1 TRNIVLLR
9 LADLYLLKAE
19 AIMALEDTDD
29 SRNEAMELVNTI
41 RNRAGGETF
50 EIPAAAYLDRSEYS
64 QDDIMNLILEERK
77 FELAYEGQR
86 WFDLVR
92 TGKAIE
98 VMQESRDLELDPR
111 SLVWPIHIDEIR
123 RGRLIEQNEYYR

>member
-1 TRNIVLLR
+1 
-9 LADLYLLKAE
+9 
-19 AIMALEDTDD
+19 MAQEDTDD
-29 SRNEAMELVNTI
+29 SRNEAMGLVNII
-41 RNRAGGETF
+41 RNRAGGGTF
-50 EIPAAAYLDRSEYS
+50 EIPAAEYLDRDAYS

-77 FELAYEGQR
+77 FELAYEGYR

-98 VMQESRDLELDPR
+98 VIRETRELELDPR

-123 RGRLIEQNEYYR
+123 RGKLLEQNEYYR